1 MACSE
6 NGIDISKQASRQL
19 IYEELGA
26 ADSIFVMEAYQKEYI
41 QTFVPQAAGRLF
53 LLGAWPGKERT
64 NAVIE
69 DPIGKRFPAYRKS
82 FELIARQVDRIL
94 PFLLAEST

>member
-1 MACSE
+1 MGIHARDGQNPSPDAVMACSE
-6 NGIDISKQASRQL
+6 NDIDISKQASRQL

-69 DPIGKRFPAYRKS
+69 DPIGKISCLKK
-82 FELIARQVDRIL
+82 
-94 PFLLAEST
+94 